1 MLPCLCTKSIG
12 RILLKLYQGADCFV
26 FLFFFPGLEIDIC
39 VFVMEMAGPTKKVIS
54 LLLKLEIPYDQ
65 VCLLVGWSIGLSRA
79 RSFTS
84 MLLLKHLLNWEQIAV
99 DKKRTYLHWQIQK
112 IICMQFK
119 KILTI
124 FRRHS

>member
-12 RILLKLYQGADCFV
+12 RILLKLYQGAECFV
-26 FLFFFPGLEIDIC
+26 SLFFFQGWKQTSVYLLWRWQVP
-39 VFVMEMAGPTKKVIS
+39 PKKVIR
-54 LLLKLEIPYDQ
+54 LLLKLKIPYDQ
-65 VCLLVGWSIGLSRA
+65 VCLLVGCSIGLSRA
-79 RSFTS
+79 RSFTF

-124 FRRHS
+124 LKRHS

>member
-1 MLPCLCTKSIG
+1 MLCIF
-12 RILLKLYQGADCFV
+12 I
-26 FLFFFPGLEIDIC
+26 FFPGLETDIC

-79 RSFTS
+79 RIFTS

-99 DKKRTYLHWQIQK
+99 DKKRTY
-112 IICMQFK
+112 
-119 KILTI
+119 
-124 FRRHS
+124 